1 MDGFEIERII
11 MSLSR
16 QVEDMAYRLSIV
28 EESMAR
34 LFAEMNHDTN
44 REEPEQDSEEDIG
57 YA

>member
-1 MDGFEIERII
+1 MDEFEIERI
-11 MSLSR
+11 MMGLSR

-34 LFAEMNHDTN
+34 LFAEMSSDEIK
-44 REEPEQDSEEDIG
+44 REEPDSEEEIG